1 MHNVDDLI
9 TWLRKQA
16 HAAQNV
22 AEKAGDEKPG
32 ELMRKR
38 AGNLFAAADMLEA
51 ARAGLDPGAGAG
63 PGTRAVGAALAPG
76 TRVRL
81 TLACNPPPLI
91 GLKGV
96 MRGMSRYEFFF
107 DTDEGRQLIVAKHAV
122 LYWELL
128 EEAEIELEEAKR

>member
-1 MHNVDDLI
+1 MILGSGLLTASGWPKASDWLI
-9 TWLRKQA
+9 RDEFTDTVA
-16 HAAQNV
+16 AGSVNGTAAQ
-22 AEKAGDEKPG
+22 P
-32 ELMRKR
+32 
-38 AGNLFAAADMLEA
+38 
-51 ARAGLDPGAGAG
+51 G